1 MRGSIVGFVVPLGTR
16 LSVDSATT
24 FLSRTVAVSTTA
36 TGATTPTALAALL
49 PSAGADKL
57 TDFTGAAIQFF
68 NSERVTAALIAG
80 ASLSS
85 LFSLAKLAKEVGVTP
100 KVKDDYHQTLT
111 WVLTRLYHGLC
122 LMSVLLSLNVVVIS
136 TLACSTLLLEKHN
149 GMAYNA
155 YEFLFRELRYEFITT
170 QWSFLMGLLSF
181 IVSIATRSL
190 LEFDLI
196 RKGRRRSGL
205 FVVFSVSA
213 LLAHLVSYINSTLHH
228 WPNLAGMLL
237 IMLESRSL
245 IDRGC
250 MNVVCDSRTF
260 ERGEY
265 VSDTIWPPSQQL
277 FCTCE
282 GHYSLDLA
290 SHLIVHQIIPTQS
303 CRWIYFGQLF
313 TRP

>member
-1 MRGSIVGFVVPLGTR
+1 MRVSIVGFVVPLGTR
-16 LSVDSATT
+16 LPVESATT
-24 FLSRTVAVSTTA
+24 FLTRTGALSTTTTVATTSTS
-36 TGATTPTALAALL
+36 LAALL
-49 PSAGADKL
+49 PNAGADKL

-100 KVKDDYHQTLT
+100 KVKNDYHQTLT
-111 WVLTRLYHGLC
+111 WALTRLYHGLC

-205 FVVFSVSA
+205 FVVFSISA
-213 LLAHLVSYINSTLHH
+213 LMAHLISYINSTLHQ
-228 WPNLAGMLL
+228 WPNLAGMLSL
-237 IMLESRSL
+237 SFENRALSSSLHESCLRQL
-245 IDRGC
+245 HE
-250 MNVVCDSRTF
+250 RTRVACCGYNMTT
-260 ERGEY
+260 ESTT
-265 VSDTIWPPSQQL
+265 VLPL
-277 FCTCE
+277 
-282 GHYSLDLA
+282 
-290 SHLIVHQIIPTQS
+290 
-303 CRWIYFGQLF
+303 
-313 TRP
+313 